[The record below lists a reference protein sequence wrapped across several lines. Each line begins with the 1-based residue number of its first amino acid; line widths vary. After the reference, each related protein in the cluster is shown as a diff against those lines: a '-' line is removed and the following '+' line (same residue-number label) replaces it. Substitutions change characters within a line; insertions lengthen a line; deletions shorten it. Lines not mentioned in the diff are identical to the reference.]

1 MIEGGIMFDFSK
13 LGDMAKI
20 AGQAK
25 QMQDKQDRVQREQIE
40 ALKKISSQLNEVI
53 DILKKK

>member
-1 MIEGGIMFDFSK
+1 MFDFSK

-40 ALKKISSQLNEVI
+40 VLKKISSQLNEVV